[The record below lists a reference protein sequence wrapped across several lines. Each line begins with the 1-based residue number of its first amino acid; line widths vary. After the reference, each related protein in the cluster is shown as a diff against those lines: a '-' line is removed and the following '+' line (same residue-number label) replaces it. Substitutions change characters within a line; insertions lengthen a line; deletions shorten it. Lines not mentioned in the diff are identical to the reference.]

1 MPIALSPITSDWA
14 ENDLPPGSTTC
25 STVLKKMSQH
35 MDEFRRLHGVRS
47 RELFIHVQLI
57 EMCSSKAISTTVV
70 LLLIAKVVA

>member
-25 STVLKKMSQH
+25 STELKKCHNTWMNFDDY
-35 MDEFRRLHGVRS
+35 MVRS